1 LLDGD
6 VGGLFPLHRQLVN
19 EAVTRLGG
27 ERLIAASAVWFVIG
41 LEVPVSR
48 WSLEHAG
55 VTRKSALASSPPRSG
70 SSPFTSLLAAL
81 GILAFHFAP
90 RRARDPR
97 LSLLGAAIRGVNLPS
112 GSHWVARRSCA
123 QSFLRDGSPLPTS
136 TGIDNHAMILA
147 VIFNRCAKCRQI
159 LAGLCLCAVLGTSV
173 AAGAKPPPPRAVGPI
188 ASTAIGTASTYVG
201 QVRFVDD
208 QVNGNVYK
216 AVREDEQRRR
226 IALYDAEPLVA
237 SNPPCDEADRPH
249 YWILDATGTGF
260 LSSREPANSFSRK
273 VPGR

>member
-1 LLDGD
+1 LTIAL
-6 VGGLFPLHRQLVN
+6 
-19 EAVTRLGG
+19 
-27 ERLIAASAVWFVIG
+27 LIAATTRSTKARNWPSGRSLLIG

-55 VTRKSALASSPPRSG
+55 VHPQVGSG
-70 SSPFTSLLAAL
+70 VLLAAL
-81 GILAFHFAP
+81 GILAF
-90 RRARDPR
+90 
-97 LSLLGAAIRGVNLPS
+97 SLLGAAIRGVNLPS
-112 GSHWVARRSCA
+112 GSHLGRPRRPCA
-123 QSFLRDGSPLPTS
+123 QSFLRDGSPLPYLH
-136 TGIDNHAMILA
+136 GHRQPRVILA

-173 AAGAKPPPPRAVGPI
+173 AAGAKLPPPRAVGPI

-216 AVREDEQRRR
+216 AVREDDQRRR

-237 SNPPCDEADRPH
+237 SNTALVMGP
-249 YWILDATGTGF
+249 TGRIIGF
-260 LSSREPANSFSRK
+260 SMPRA
-273 VPGR
+273 PGSCRD